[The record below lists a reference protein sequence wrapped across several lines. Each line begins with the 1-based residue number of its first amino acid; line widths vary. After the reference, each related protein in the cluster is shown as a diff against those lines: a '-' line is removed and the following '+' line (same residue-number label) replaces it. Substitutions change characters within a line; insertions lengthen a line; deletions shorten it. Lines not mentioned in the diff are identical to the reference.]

1 MLTTASALLTGGRTL
16 AWDEWRLLARAGVDL
31 LAVDVALRLG
41 GLRRASRWATSRDAR
56 PAAGRPGEDERRQA
70 ARYARWIGV
79 AARHHAVPARCLHR
93 SIVLH
98 RWLSREG
105 LPSELR
111 IGVRK
116 ETGQLRAH
124 AWVELDGQAV
134 GEPAQPLAAFVPLPD
149 LESAI
154 TGAGG
159 RVRWS

>member
-56 PAAGRPGEDERRQA
+56 PAGRRPGVDERWQA

-79 AARHHAVPARCLHR
+79 AARFHIVRARCLHR
-93 SIVLH
+93 SLVLH

-124 AWVELDGQAV
+124 AWVDLDGQAV
-134 GEPAQPLAAFVPLPD
+134 GESAQLLAAFVPLPNLD
-149 LESAI
+149 SAI
-154 TGAGG
+154 AGAGG
-159 RVRWS
+159 GVRWS